1 MTAVQAELQ
10 TKAMVELLERR
21 IVARRIALASTSFMA
36 VVAIIASVLAAAA

>member
-1 MTAVQAELQ
+1 MTAVAAELQ

-21 IVARRIALASTSFMA
+21 IVARRITLASASFMA